1 MDSTAACNDCRAI
14 SKRNKRTLFGVIF
27 LHGLNDMHSTALP
40 TIIPML
46 AQSISLTMSQ
56 AGLLNALFGITNI
69 FGQPVFGFFADRL
82 RRPWFAVWGPLLSVT
97 GAALLP
103 LSPSYGTAFIFVG
116 MMSVGTAL
124 FHPQGTGR
132 CGATAGENAL
142 AFYLSLF
149 QASGSFGSA
158 IGPIYVVFMISM
170 LGKPGFPLV
179 IIPVAA
185 CVCLSLWRR
194 MGRRA
199 DEAAREAGERPQF
212 LRNLRYLISR
222 VGWIVSITSIRDAV
236 FQSIK
241 IFLPML
247 LITRGSTIAMGGM
260 VLFAATLS
268 ATFAG
273 IVGGKLADMIGDEK
287 VLFGALAA
295 SPLFLIIGLHAS
307 NLFCLLSLMVG
318 FAFLQASTPVTTAM
332 AQRRC
337 PDSRSMVSSLS
348 NGVSWGIANL
358 FVTPVGIIA
367 DIAGLQATLNAVAFL
382 PWLVTLLYIGKKLL
396 KK

>member
-1 MDSTAACNDCRAI
+1 MKPPA
-14 SKRNKRTLFGVIF
+14 
-27 LHGLNDMHSTALP
+27 
-40 TIIPML
+40 
-46 AQSISLTMSQ
+46 
-56 AGLLNALFGITNI
+56 
-69 FGQPVFGFFADRL
+69 
-82 RRPWFAVWGPLLSVT
+82 RP
-97 GAALLP
+97 
-103 LSPSYGTAFIFVG
+103 
-116 MMSVGTAL
+116 
-124 FHPQGTGR
+124 
-132 CGATAGENAL
+132 
-142 AFYLSLF
+142 
-149 QASGSFGSA
+149 
-158 IGPIYVVFMISM
+158 
-170 LGKPGFPLV
+170 
-179 IIPVAA
+179 
-185 CVCLSLWRR
+185 
-194 MGRRA
+194 
-199 DEAAREAGERPQF
+199 GERPQF

-247 LITRGSTIAMGGM
+247 LITRQYHRDGGM

-287 VLFGALAA
+287 VLFRGACRF
-295 SPLFLIIGLHAS
+295 PLFLIIGLHAS

-318 FAFLQASTPVTTAM
+318 FAFLQASTPVTTVM

-367 DIAGLQATLNAVAFL
+367 DIAGYRRRSMPSLSCRGS
-382 PWLVTLLYIGKKLL
+382 LLYCI
-396 KK
+396 